1 MKQYIR
7 EQADILSHILEHSDF
22 DVLSSIKNKHQ
33 ITIAASGTSKNAA
46 LVVKA
51 ALAKANIQ
59 MNVEPPP
66 FQLQHCSRLLETSDL
81 VIAISHTGKS
91 KGTLDCA
98 KIAHDHGITTIGIT
112 GYMDS
117 PLTQTCDYNIDIGC
131 GNEPIGPKT
140 KGYMATCLTL
150 FLVLF
155 QLLKNNHDF
164 TYQKNDFMKEWLQE
178 IKLFNQTIE
187 ATENFLMN
195 HQEWAKASCVSVI
208 GYGIQF
214 GVACEGNLKLLET
227 MQIPAMCYEL
237 EEFMH
242 GAHRTITENSYLI
255 FLHVNGEGYDLMS
268 QLINFAHQQNAHLI
282 VIEDNQKVKADLY
295 VPYLS
300 KTKAVFTTSLILQVM
315 ASYLPEC
322 KGINPSDPLFKDF
335 ATTVGTRV
343 I

>member
-1 MKQYIR
+1 MSQNVMKQYIR

-51 ALAKANIQ
+51 ALTKANIQ
-59 MNVEPPP
+59 MNVETP

-131 GNEPIGPKT
+131 GDEPIGPKT

-164 TYQKNDFMKEWLQE
+164 TYQKKDFMKEWLQE

-242 GAHRTITENSYLI
+242 GAHRTITEDSYLI

-268 QLINFAHQQNAHLI
+268 QLIDFAHQQNAHLI

-315 ASYLPEC
+315 A
-322 KGINPSDPLFKDF
+322 
-335 ATTVGTRV
+335 
-343 I
+343 